1 MRGIQQ
7 LAHGRNFMR
16 KLILASTSQP
26 RKMLLERL
34 LLPFDIA
41 APDVDEAPLLNE
53 TPQDLVLRL
62 AEAKAKKVAEQYPD
76 ALIIGADQVGV
87 FEDKIVGKPLTLD
100 NAKKQLHEMSGK
112 KIIFYIGLCLLDTKS
127 NKQQLAVE
135 TFDVIYRT
143 LSTAMIDAYLKKEE
157 PLQCA
162 GSCKAEGLGI
172 TLIEAFEGKDFSAL
186 IGLPLIRLTRML
198 EEAGLSPL

>member
-1 MRGIQQ
+1 M
-7 LAHGRNFMR
+7 H

-34 LLPFDIA
+34 LIPFDIV
-41 APDVDEAPLLNE
+41 APDVDETPILNE
-53 TPQDLVLRL
+53 SPRDLVLRL
-62 AEAKAKKVAEQYPD
+62 AEAKAKKVAQQYPD

-87 FEDKIVGKPLTLD
+87 FDNKIVGKPLTLD

-112 KIIFYIGLCLLDTKS
+112 KIIFYIGLCLLDAKNNT
-127 NKQQLAVE
+127 QQLALE
-135 TFDVIYRT
+135 TFDVVYRA
-143 LSTAMIDAYLKKEE
+143 LTAPMIEAYLKKEQ

-186 IGLPLIRLTRML
+186 IGLPLIRLTQML
-198 EEAGLSPL
+198 EQAGLSPLLM